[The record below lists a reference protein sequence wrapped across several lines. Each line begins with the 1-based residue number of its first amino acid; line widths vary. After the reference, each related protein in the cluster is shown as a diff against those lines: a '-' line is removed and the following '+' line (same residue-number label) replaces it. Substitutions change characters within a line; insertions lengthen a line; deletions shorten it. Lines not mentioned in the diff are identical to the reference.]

1 MIFTLDTL
9 FHIAGNTWSYYAMYM
24 CERVVGS
31 VILQFS
37 QCKNSVRRYFLC
49 FFSLLSFLIIYRNVP
64 ACCLGGLF

>member
-37 QCKNSVRRYFLC
+37 SAKTQLEDISCAFSLYFL
-49 FFSLLSFLIIYRNVP
+49 S
-64 ACCLGGLF
+64 